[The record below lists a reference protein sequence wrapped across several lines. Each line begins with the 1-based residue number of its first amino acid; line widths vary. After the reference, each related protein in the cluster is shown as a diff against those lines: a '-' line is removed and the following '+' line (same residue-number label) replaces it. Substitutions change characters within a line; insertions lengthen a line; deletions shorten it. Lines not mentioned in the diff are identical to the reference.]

1 MHLNLS
7 LNLSFPCMPSES
19 TPDLWYS
26 VTVGCFCSNKSGQ
39 VLDCKSNVPS
49 VYTGLCRRSCIFCLS
64 FKPLSGGIQ
73 VVTAY
78 FLSVSPA
85 GQGRLLLESSQRL
98 LEWLRR
104 LNNGI
109 FRAFVSVL
117 EASAL

>member
-49 VYTGLCRRSCIFCLS
+49 VYTEYW
-64 FKPLSGGIQ
+64 PL
-73 VVTAY
+73 
-78 FLSVSPA
+78 
-85 GQGRLLLESSQRL
+85 
-98 LEWLRR
+98 
-104 LNNGI
+104 
-109 FRAFVSVL
+109 
-117 EASAL
+117 